1 MSVKAFSF
9 MLFFIHYLFF
19 PKKKQQVMNDGPKTI
34 LVLTPGFAKDESD
47 TTCLPF
53 QQVFLRTF
61 HQQFPLQKVI
71 ILSFQYPYE
80 ECTYQWHGMNV
91 ISMGGKNK
99 GGFFRQLLWEK
110 IRRRLKRIY
119 TENDITA
126 VLSFWCGECSLVAQQ
141 FANKY
146 KLPWFCWIAGQD
158 AKKDN
163 SYVKRIQPSPGSLVA
178 VSDFIADEFERNH
191 GIRPAHI
198 IPPGIEDPQPSKLL
212 PEKDIDI
219 VGAGSLIPLKQ
230 YDAFV
235 EIIYEV
241 KNKFPGIKAVI
252 AGDGH
257 EKENLQRMIIER
269 GLVENITLTGEI
281 PHPEV
286 LALMER
292 SRLFLHTSCYEGFGI
307 VCIEALNAGCQ
318 VISFTRPMKAII
330 TNWHIVP
337 GKQAMVE
344 KTISLLQA
352 NNIPERVIFNEA
364 RNTATQFASMF
375 NL

>member
-1 MSVKAFSF
+1 

-19 PKKKQQVMNDGPKTI
+19 QKKKQQVMNNGSKTI
-34 LVLTPGFAKDESD
+34 LILTPGFAKNEED
-47 TTCLPF
+47 TACLPF

-61 HQQFPLQKVI
+61 RQLFPLQKVI

-80 ECTYQWHGMNV
+80 ECSYQWHGMNV
-91 ISMGGKNK
+91 ISMGGKNR
-99 GGFFRQLLWEK
+99 GGFYRQLLWEK
-110 IRRRLKRIY
+110 IRRKLKRIY
-119 TENDITA
+119 TENNITA
-126 VLSFWCGECSLVAQQ
+126 VMSFWCGECSLVAQQ

-198 IPPGIEDPQPSKLL
+198 IPPGIEDPEPGKLL
-212 PEKDIDI
+212 PEMDIDI

-230 YDAFV
+230 YNV
-235 EIIYEV
+235 LIEIINELR
-241 KNKFPGIKAVI
+241 KKLPGIKAVI
-252 AGDGH
+252 AGNGP
-257 EKENLQRMIIER
+257 EKEKLQRVIIEK
-269 GLVENITLTGEI
+269 GLVENITLAGEL
-281 PHPEV
+281 PHQEV

-307 VCIEALNAGCQ
+307 VCIEALYAGCQ
-318 VISFTRPMKAII
+318 VISFTRPMKAPI

-337 GKQAMVE
+337 DKQGMVE
-344 KTISLLQA
+344 KTISLLQTSTA
-352 NNIPERVIFNEA
+352 PERIIFNEA
-364 RNTATQFASMF
+364 RNTAIQYGSLF